1 MEFMVLKKI
10 KENLDN
16 YFGGNSGIELEDLE
30 FNLRPVGK
38 VGNSYTI
45 LAIQKGDLTILLWIK
60 FRQDGLKINKIKTVS
75 W

>member
-1 MEFMVLKKI
+1 MEFMVLKKV

-16 YFGGNSGIELEDLE
+16 YFGGDSGIELEDLE

-45 LAIQKGDLTILLWIK
+45 LAIQKGNLTILLWIK

>member
-1 MEFMVLKKI
+1 MDFMVLKKI

-16 YFGGNSGIELEDLE
+16 YFGGDSGIELEDLE
-30 FNLRPVGK
+30 FNLKPVGK

-45 LAIQKGDLTILLWIK
+45 LAIQKGDLTDLLWIK
-60 FRQDGLKINKIKTVS
+60 FRQDGLQINQIKTVS

>member
-10 KENLDN
+10 KEKLDN
-16 YFGGNSGIELEDLE
+16 YFGGDSGIELEDLE
-30 FNLRPVGK
+30 FNLRPIGK

-45 LAIQKGDLTILLWIK
+45 LSIQKDNITVLLWVK
-60 FRQDGLKINKIKTVS
+60 FRQDGLQINNIKTVS

>member
-1 MEFMVLKKI
+1 MDFMVLKKI

-16 YFGGNSGIELEDLE
+16 YFGGDSGIELEDLE
-30 FNLRPVGK
+30 FNLKPVGK

>member
-38 VGNSYTI
+38 VGN
-45 LAIQKGDLTILLWIK
+45 
-60 FRQDGLKINKIKTVS
+60 
-75 W
+75 